1 MYAIFR
7 ERFAG
12 TLAVT
17 CVCTHT
23 GHYRCRLTQLSTP
36 SLAALASTLQSQL
49 AVRARVAPRDGQT
62 AVTSQDIVLPFTPA
76 FYVQTAEILLSN
88 EMLQSKLRISGTREV
103 LQNLKVRCVSVLCSR
118 RCHLKTCSCCTCV
131 YVHVLVR
138 R

>member
-1 MYAIFR
+1 MIRWYACR
-7 ERFAG
+7 D
-12 TLAVT
+12 LL
-17 CVCTHT
+17 CLHTHT

-103 LQNLKVRCVSVLCSR
+103 LQNLKVRCASTLLRSHFFHFNTCLC
-118 RCHLKTCSCCTCV
+118 CM
-131 YVHVLVR
+131 
-138 R
+138 